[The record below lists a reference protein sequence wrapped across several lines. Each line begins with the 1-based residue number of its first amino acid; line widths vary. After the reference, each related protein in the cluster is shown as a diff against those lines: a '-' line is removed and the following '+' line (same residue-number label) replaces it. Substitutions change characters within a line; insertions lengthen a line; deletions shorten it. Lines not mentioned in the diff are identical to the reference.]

1 MTPRF
6 LSLATCFLLTLVAG
20 GGCGWLVPD
29 APPDPPSSSPQPT
42 GTPEL
47 TYEDITLTEVE
58 PDGTLLWRLTARLAR
73 YNQEETAASLDSV
86 TGEVFDQA
94 NSSIKVKANSGSAFP
109 NENRLA
115 LTGEV
120 QVQSPSHQVQITA
133 DQVAW
138 WPDDNRLQ
146 AEGNVVLIQI
156 PAAIPESSSPQ
167 PGEPATLTLVP
178 PESALWIAKAEALE
192 VDLMQNQVTLQNP
205 DSQSPVQAR
214 AREPELDLEASR
226 ISWNLNTGEITASGP
241 IQVAY
246 PEQQVQM
253 QGERLI
259 TTIPSDQIRLQG
271 NTYSR
276 SEATGQELWA
286 EQLQWTPHT
295 PLVNASGNVRY
306 RQPGQNLAVTGE
318 TAIVNWE
325 AQTVAIS
332 GGTTTE
338 VALP

>member
-1 MTPRF
+1 MTLRF
-6 LSLATCFLLTLVAG
+6 YLLAIVSVITVAYG

-29 APPDPPSSSPQPT
+29 PPPETPASSPQPT

-73 YNQEETAASLDSV
+73 YNQEETAASLDAV

-94 NSSIKVKANSGSAFP
+94 SSSIKVKASSGSAYP
-109 NENRLA
+109 NENRLE
-115 LTGEV
+115 LRGDV
-120 QVQSPSHQVQITA
+120 QVQSLAHQVQITA

-138 WPDDNRLQ
+138 WPNDNRLQ
-146 AEGNVVLIQI
+146 AQGNVVLSQI
-156 PAAIPESSSPQ
+156 PPSPVASSPE
-167 PGEPATLTLVP
+167 PGDPATLTLVS
-178 PESALWIAKAEALE
+178 PEDALWTAEAEELE

-205 DSQSPVQAR
+205 QSQSPVQAR
-214 AREPELDLEASR
+214 AQTPPLDLEATQ
-226 ISWNLNTGEITASGP
+226 ISWNINTGELTASGP
-241 IQVAY
+241 IQLEY

-259 TTIPSDQIRLQG
+259 TTISSDQIRLQG

-276 SEATGQELWA
+276 SQATGQELWA
-286 EQLQWTPHT
+286 DQLQWTPKT
-295 PLVNASGNVRY
+295 PLVNASGNIRY

-325 AQTVAIS
+325 AQTVAVS

-338 VALP
+338 LALP